1 MSEEK
6 SNNYANI
13 EQKYKFIV
21 TMKYYQKGLPAIA
34 ESMDKQGKKQL
45 ENKRKYFLIDV
56 FTFKPS
62 IHFSLKRKKQT
73 IKKQHPQVK
82 TFSLQEVSDF
92 HNLDSV
98 PEDRPFQN
106 KGIFFSAM
114 KQNNTSDH
122 KYDSYT
128 YLYLTLKM
136 GNLSYLNDLYNFQD
150 VAILFKIMENRFEF
164 IHKKYGLNPKMCNSA
179 IALSGCTE
187 T

>member
-1 MSEEK
+1 
-6 SNNYANI
+6 
-13 EQKYKFIV
+13 
-21 TMKYYQKGLPAIA
+21 
-34 ESMDKQGKKQL
+34 
-45 ENKRKYFLIDV
+45 
-56 FTFKPS
+56 
-62 IHFSLKRKKQT
+62 
-73 IKKQHPQVK
+73 
-82 TFSLQEVSDF
+82 
-92 HNLDSV
+92 
-98 PEDRPFQN
+98 
-106 KGIFFSAM
+106 M

-136 GNLSYLNDLYNFQD
+136 GNLSYLD